1 MRRTRSRSSRHGR
14 HRDDQRL
21 LGLSIIKLNGADYV
35 TIDGSADGG
44 GSRDLTIQNTSAA
57 TGTAAIW
64 LASLGT
70 TAGAT
75 YDTIKNVNVRAGSVM
90 GGTTTNI
97 FGIFAGGAAVA
108 TNGDNNDY
116 LTVQNNQI
124 DSAYEG
130 IAVRVATVLNGIN
143 NGLTINGNMI
153 GSANAA
159 NYVQFRGIE
168 LIGAVAP
175 VVTQNE
181 IYNLITTT
189 ISANIAGIELGSTV
203 YYGQVTRNKIHDLVN
218 NNTGQWGAFG
228 IYASSSTSN
237 FSNSLVN
244 NALWGIT
251 TYGFSTTTVSF
262 DAVGIRL
269 LGGAGYKVYFNSV
282 LLCCTKTIASNSAG
296 AFGRKLDRRAGSI
309 SATTC
314 SSTRSPGRRAARP
327 TPPG

>member
-1 MRRTRSRSSRHGR
+1 
-14 HRDDQRL
+14 
-21 LGLSIIKLNGADYV
+21 
-35 TIDGSADGG
+35 
-44 GSRDLTIQNTSAA
+44 
-57 TGTAAIW
+57 
-64 LASLGT
+64 
-70 TAGAT
+70 
-75 YDTIKNVNVRAGSVM
+75 M

-97 FGIFAGGAAVA
+97 FGIFAGGTAVA

-143 NGLTINGNMI
+143 SGLAITGNTI

-189 ISANIAGIELGSTV
+189 INANIAGIKLGSTV

-218 NNTGQWGAFG
+218 NNTAQWGAFG

-237 FSNSLVN
+237 FSNSVVN

-282 LLCCTKTIASNSAG
+282 LLCCTKTIASNSA
-296 AFGRKLDRRAGSI
+296 ALSVE
-309 SATTC
+309 
-314 SSTRSPGRRAARP
+314 SSTAERDRCPRQRARQRDHGAGGQQGVRRLGQHSDGLRDVGQPRLRNDQLQRLLLARDGRRGRLPQPVRIGWGHRLHNAGRLARRH
-327 TPPG
+327 TG